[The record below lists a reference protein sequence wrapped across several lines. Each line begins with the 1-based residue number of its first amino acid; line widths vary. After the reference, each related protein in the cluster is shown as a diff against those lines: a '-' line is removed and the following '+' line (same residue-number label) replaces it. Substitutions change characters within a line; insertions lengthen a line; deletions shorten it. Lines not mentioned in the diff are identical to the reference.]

1 MDETIISLLEKRVA
15 ALELQVFNKNADTA
29 KNQVITDLLLQTHTM
44 IASALSCRDNIVSI
58 LERMPLLN
66 EYLNPSYMDNA
77 LELEARRQYVLEIY
91 PELKRTVELVG
102 KFQKLKLFTDSPQL
116 EQVLIFRYKFIGYRY
131 SKKSLM

>member
-1 MDETIISLLEKRVA
+1 MDENIISLLEKRVA
-15 ALELQVFNKNADTA
+15 ALELQVFEKNNEPS
-29 KNQVITDLLLQTHTM
+29 KNQVVTDLLLQTHTM
-44 IASALSCRDNIVSI
+44 ITAALSCRDNIVSI

-102 KFQKLKLFTDSPQL
+102 KFQKLKLFADLPQL
-116 EQVLIFRYKFIGYRY
+116 EQVLLCAMLI
-131 SKKSLM
+131 S